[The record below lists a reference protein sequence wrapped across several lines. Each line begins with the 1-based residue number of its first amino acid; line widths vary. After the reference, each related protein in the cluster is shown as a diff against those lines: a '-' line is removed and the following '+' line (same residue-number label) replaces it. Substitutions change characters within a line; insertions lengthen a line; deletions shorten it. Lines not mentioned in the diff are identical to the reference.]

1 MTIQQVTLPEERVV
15 ELPPTLEVALADAI
29 QGGEGLCKAVA
40 WCAAELKASNM
51 MAFDVRS
58 IVSFTDYFVLITANS
73 LTHIRSISER
83 IERELKP
90 VKVRPERID
99 GARGASW
106 IVMDFSDVIV
116 HIMTEDSRKTF
127 DLERLWGDAPRL
139 LLGS

>member
-1 MTIQQVTLPEERVV
+1 MTIQEVTLPEERVA
-15 ELPPTLEVALADAI
+15 ELPKTLEMARADAVR
-29 QGGEGLCKAVA
+29 GGEGLCKAVA
-40 WCAAELKASNM
+40 WCAAELKATKM
-51 MAFDVRS
+51 IAFDVRS
-58 IVSFTDYFVLITANS
+58 IVSFTDYFVLITANNI
-73 LTHIRSISER
+73 THIRSISER

-99 GARGASW
+99 GARGTSW